1 MENNTMA
8 TDPNK
13 AVMTMGEWLITL
25 IVLAIPCVNVI
36 MYFVWAF
43 GNGNENRKNF
53 CRAGLIVMAVGI
65 VLTLIL
71 YAVVGASLAIKFYK
85 TASSDKGRPHR

>member
-53 CRAGLIVMAVGI
+53 CRAGLIVIAVGI

-71 YAVVGASLAIKFYK
+71 YAVVGASLAAALSAGY
-85 TASSDKGRPHR
+85 

>member
-1 MENNTMA
+1 MENNTMM

-13 AVMTMGEWLITL
+13 PVMTMGEWLITL

-53 CRAGLIVMAVGI
+53 CRAGLIVMAIGI
-65 VLTLIL
+65 VLSLVL
-71 YAVVGASLAIKFYK
+71 YAVVGAGLAAALSAGY
-85 TASSDKGRPHR
+85 

>member
-1 MENNTMA
+1 MENNTMM

-36 MYFVWAF
+36 MYFV
-43 GNGNENRKNF
+43 
-53 CRAGLIVMAVGI
+53 
-65 VLTLIL
+65 
-71 YAVVGASLAIKFYK
+71 
-85 TASSDKGRPHR
+85 

>member
-65 VLTLIL
+65 VLSLIL
-71 YAVVGASLAIKFYK
+71 YAVVGASLAAALSAGY
-85 TASSDKGRPHR
+85 

>member
-1 MENNTMA
+1 MENNTMV

-13 AVMTMGEWLITL
+13 DVMTMGEWLITL

-71 YAVVGASLAIKFYK
+71 YAVVGASLAAALSAGY
-85 TASSDKGRPHR
+85 

>member
-1 MENNTMA
+1 MENNTMM
-8 TDPNK
+8 TDSNK

-71 YAVVGASLAIKFYK
+71 YAVVGASLAAALSAGY
-85 TASSDKGRPHR
+85 

>member
-1 MENNTMA
+1 MENNTMM
-8 TDPNK
+8 TDSNK

-25 IVLAIPCVNVI
+25 IVLDIPCVNVI

-71 YAVVGASLAIKFYK
+71 YAVVGASLAAALSAGY
-85 TASSDKGRPHR
+85 

>member
-1 MENNTMA
+1 
-8 TDPNK
+8 
-13 AVMTMGEWLITL
+13 MGEWLITL

-65 VLTLIL
+65 VLSLIL
-71 YAVVGASLAIKFYK
+71 YAVVGASLAAALSAGY
-85 TASSDKGRPHR
+85 

>member
-1 MENNTMA
+1 
-8 TDPNK
+8 
-13 AVMTMGEWLITL
+13 MTMGEWLITL

-65 VLTLIL
+65 VLSLIL
-71 YAVVGASLAIKFYK
+71 YAVVGASLAAALSAGY
-85 TASSDKGRPHR
+85 

>member
-71 YAVVGASLAIKFYK
+71 YAVVGAILAAALSAGY
-85 TASSDKGRPHR
+85 

>member
-1 MENNTMA
+1 MENNTMM

-13 AVMTMGEWLITL
+13 AVMTMVEWLITL

-65 VLTLIL
+65 VLSLIL
-71 YAVVGASLAIKFYK
+71 YAVVGASLAAALSAGY
-85 TASSDKGRPHR
+85 

>member
-25 IVLAIPCVNVI
+25 IVLATPCVNVI

-71 YAVVGASLAIKFYK
+71 YAVVGASLAAALSAGY
-85 TASSDKGRPHR
+85 

>member
-71 YAVVGASLAIKFYK
+71 YALVGASLAAALSAGY
-85 TASSDKGRPHR
+85 

>member
-1 MENNTMA
+1 MENNTMM

-53 CRAGLIVMAVGI
+53 CRCV
-65 VLTLIL
+65 
-71 YAVVGASLAIKFYK
+71 
-85 TASSDKGRPHR
+85 

>member
-1 MENNTMA
+1 MEKNTMA

-65 VLTLIL
+65 VLTLML
-71 YAVVGASLAIKFYK
+71 YAVVGASLAAALSAGY
-85 TASSDKGRPHR
+85 

>member
-1 MENNTMA
+1 MENNTMMR
-8 TDPNK
+8 DPNK

-65 VLTLIL
+65 VLSLIL
-71 YAVVGASLAIKFYK
+71 YAVVGASLAAALSAGY
-85 TASSDKGRPHR
+85 

>member
-65 VLTLIL
+65 VLTLIS
-71 YAVVGASLAIKFYK
+71 YAVVGASLAAALSAGY
-85 TASSDKGRPHR
+85 

>member
-8 TDPNK
+8 TDPKK

-71 YAVVGASLAIKFYK
+71 YAVVGASLAAALSAGY
-85 TASSDKGRPHR
+85 

>member
-71 YAVVGASLAIKFYK
+71 YAVVGASLAAALSAGY
-85 TASSDKGRPHR
+85 

>member
-25 IVLAIPCVNVI
+25 IVLAITCVNVI

-65 VLTLIL
+65 VLSLIL
-71 YAVVGASLAIKFYK
+71 YAVVGASLAAALSAGY
-85 TASSDKGRPHR
+85 

>member
-1 MENNTMA
+1 MM

-53 CRAGLIVMAVGI
+53 CRAGLIVMAIGI
-65 VLTLIL
+65 VLSLVL
-71 YAVVGASLAIKFYK
+71 YAVVGAGLAAALSAGY
-85 TASSDKGRPHR
+85 